1 MTYQQR
7 TTHFLGRS
15 IGFLQKVFKLHPKKQ
30 KSNPTLSEESSK
42 TLPKIPSQDSVYRL
56 ATYDHLAFGDYDG
69 YEETYKEA
77 AKADSYLFGD
87 YNAYEAYGDIPD

>member
-15 IGFLQKVFKLHPKKQ
+15 IGFLQKVFRLHLKKQ

-42 TLPKIPSQDSVYRL
+42 TLPKTRSQDLVSDSMAAYREAAKSDAFL
-56 ATYDHLAFGDYDG
+56 FGDYDG
-69 YEETYKEA
+69 YKAFEELE
-77 AKADSYLFGD
+77 DQ
-87 YNAYEAYGDIPD
+87 

>member
-7 TTHFLGRS
+7 TTHFLGLS

-42 TLPKIPSQDSVYRL
+42 TLPKTLSQDLVSRSIT
-56 ATYDHLAFGDYDG
+56 A
-69 YEETYKEA
+69 YKEA
-77 AKADSYLFGD
+77 AKSDHFLFGD
-87 YNAYEAYGDIPD
+87 YDPYEAYRES